1 VEMME
6 NKRMLKRLDIKL
18 TVEEYEELTKQM
30 DSLGLTSKTDYI
42 RLIIHLNA
50 ADILMNDLSV
60 RSLKMTDITK
70 L

>member
-1 VEMME
+1 MME

>member
-1 VEMME
+1 ME